1 MQTAIQKVWE
11 GSAIKAHYLEK
22 DILCS
27 QLCYFLEQI
36 SNGILP
42 VIRFTTTLEILE
54 ATNDSYKAKK
64 ALNKIIHF

>member
-1 MQTAIQKVWE
+1 MQTAIQKVLK
-11 GSAIKAHYLEK
+11 GFAATAHYLEK

-36 SNGILP
+36 SDEILP

-54 ATNDSYKAKK
+54 AMNDSSKAESSE
-64 ALNKIIHF
+64 